1 MSAGTGQLQVQE
13 SLPPATPVLH
23 WGDVDEGGFR
33 IASTI
38 AAVCQAAGFK
48 LQPYAMSP
56 NDVPSAMRVKA
67 SARTLE
73 RIHHFACAAG
83 WPDLGRSVLEAGF
96 VAEQEALDRG

>member
-1 MSAGTGQLQVQE
+1 MYLRLLE
-13 SLPPATPVLH
+13 SLPPATSVLH

-33 IASTI
+33 IAFTI
-38 AAVCQAAGFK
+38 ATVCQEAGFK

-56 NDVPSAMRVKA
+56 EDVPPAMRTKA

-83 WPDLGRSVLEAGF
+83 WPDLGRYVLEAGF

>member
-1 MSAGTGQLQVQE
+1 MYMRLLV
-13 SLPPATPVLH
+13 SLPSTTPIYH

-38 AAVCQAAGFK
+38 AAVTKAAGFK

-56 NDVPSAMRVKA
+56 NEVPTAMRVKA

-73 RIHHFACAAG
+73 RIHHFACAAD

-96 VAEQEALDRG
+96 VAEQEALERS